1 MSVFNN
7 GFFDSSITQ
16 LVDNV
21 NALKT
26 SQQSY
31 FQASTSFV
39 ADVEALGGI
48 VADQFTNPATHDFDG
63 NYSNLYTA
71 TVPAGLV
78 WCAACCQVKSQSV
91 DIAVTQNIF
100 RLVDSTGTALSPEQ
114 KKFYAGS
121 QNDITY
127 FALSGSWIFN
137 NPVEQPITLQGATL
151 QTGEITAG
159 QYALLNPSGGVGA
172 FGAGTDIQGAYR
184 FVMLKPNLGA

>member
-7 GFFDSSITQ
+7 GLFDSSITN

-21 NALKT
+21 NALKA
-26 SQQSY
+26 QQQTYLSY
-31 FQASTSFV
+31 STSFL
-39 ADVEALGGI
+39 ADVQALGGI
-48 VADQFTNPATHDFDG
+48 VEDQFTNPETHDFDG

-78 WCAACCQVKSQSV
+78 WCAACCQVKTLSV
-91 DIAVTQNIF
+91 DQAVTQNIF

-127 FALSGSWIFN
+127 FALSGSWIFY

-151 QTGEITAG
+151 QTGEVTSG

-172 FGAGTDIQGAYR
+172 FGNGTDIQGAYR
-184 FVMLKPNLGA
+184 FIMLKPDLGA